1 MHIAEITVG
10 NDFIESPID
19 NERLEGLIRNQRTD
33 VPQSEDLL
41 SLSRVFN
48 NVKVIKCEGR
58 IIFGAVDNENSN
70 EVPISIEAASDIMAS
85 SSRENIKI
93 KTTSILDNEGN
104 YREVI
109 KIDNNTL
116 VIPEPDDDGDDEY
129 GIFYFISII
138 D

>member
-19 NERLEGLIRNQRTD
+19 NERLEGLIKNQRTD

-129 GIFYFISII
+129 GIFYFISVI